1 MLLLIDWIDSIR
13 NNHNLL
19 MKTQKKPEMKYSPL
33 AFVFLI
39 NGKDYS
45 SSLSSSFI
53 NMEKFAI
60 YIFSSYICLQI

>member
-1 MLLLIDWIDSIR
+1 
-13 NNHNLL
+13 
-19 MKTQKKPEMKYSPL
+19 MKTQKKARDERSPL
-33 AFVFLI
+33 AFVCLI

-60 YIFSSYICLQI
+60 YIFS

>member
-1 MLLLIDWIDSIR
+1 
-13 NNHNLL
+13 
-19 MKTQKKPEMKYSPL
+19 MKYSPL